1 MLIGDILQILQI
13 FSVSSAITNVT
24 VKNFTKKIA
33 NAITQEKEI
42 RGAKLERKTQSN
54 YFLEDTDFILRQSKT
69 INRISKINR

>member
-54 YFLEDTDFILRQSKT
+54 YFLEDTDFILRQPKT
-69 INRISKINR
+69 IN